1 MKKKLMIAILV
12 YAGLSCL
19 SYFVFR
25 SQVTDFATTQFNKY
39 LDIVTENNPGVV
51 CGKVEALGT
60 ELPLE
65 FFYSTEFATKAFL
78 LDPNG
83 RPFKITVTVT
93 DPTFPIIRLLGLNR
107 THISIKG
114 SEFTDVFSQRKF
126 CKP

>member
-39 LDIVTENNPGVV
+39 LDIVTENNSGVV

-65 FFYSTEFATKAFL
+65 FFYSTEFTATAFL

-83 RPFKITVTVT
+83 HPFKVTVTVT
-93 DPTFPIIRLLGLNR
+93 DPTFPFIRPLGLSR
-107 THISIKG
+107 SHVSIKG
-114 SEFTDVFSQRKF
+114 SDIAELFGQRKF
-126 CKP
+126 CEP